1 MMTLTEAA
9 ERRTRKREVQEK
21 TTFRPLCNSRMS
33 GREKTF
39 IRVTEL
45 DPAVSWVEANSD

>member
-1 MMTLTEAA
+1 MMSLTEPA
-9 ERRTRKREVQEK
+9 EGRTRRKEVHEK
-21 TTFRPLCNSRMS
+21 TTFRPVCNSRMS